1 MECSFCST
9 EITKGTGK
17 IFVKTDGKVLYFCSS
32 KCEKNF
38 LKLKRKPRTT
48 TWTREYMKVKK
59 EEKTP
64 KKKKGGC

>member
-1 MECSFCST
+1 MKCSFCDT

-17 IFVKTDGKVLYFCSS
+17 IYVKTDGKVLYFCSS

-48 TWTREYMKVKK
+48 TWTGEYMKVKK
-59 EEKTP
+59 EEKTS
-64 KKKKGGC
+64 KKK